1 MMAASTSRSG
11 FWVYIG
17 HQKSRDQGHLKVIS
31 RKSLKKCCMVV
42 KNLYNKLRSQL
53 QRFMRLNV
61 SAVRC
66 PSGWRSTPG
75 KRVYGHPV
83 SGVRIPLSPPLR
95 KQHQAAF
102 FVSAPRKILTKPLK
116 APSFSS
122 DFSIKS
128 AYLSDLYLCRCYLLA
143 HNHDRF
149 FSSRCLFSCAHLSDS
164 NC

>member
-1 MMAASTSRSG
+1 MNCHGDLLLNVIVWLLMALSTSRSR
-11 FWVYIG
+11 FWVYLG
-17 HQKSRDQGHLKVIS
+17 HQKSQDQGHLKVIS
-31 RKSLKKCCMVV
+31 RKSLKKCCMGV

-102 FVSAPRKILTKPLK
+102 FVSAPRKILTKPLRPLFFLPTLDSK
-116 APSFSS
+116 PLIYRICIFV
-122 DFSIKS
+122 
-128 AYLSDLYLCRCYLLA
+128 DLVP
-143 HNHDRF
+143 
-149 FSSRCLFSCAHLSDS
+149 
-164 NC
+164 